1 MVVNKTTNYIS
12 SELVNFTSE
21 PLTQIINQTMVKPAP
36 ILLQNISL
44 QKKKFPTLWDAK
56 EKADVSE
63 CLSMPLNDAINYP
76 TLQKSKIYEAIN
88 HPFLQ
93 KSKKLSMEVVEFALS
108 ETLSRT
114 AVEAPILQS
123 NFETAHRVVDFL
135 F

>member
-1 MVVNKTTNYIS
+1 
-12 SELVNFTSE
+12 
-21 PLTQIINQTMVKPAP
+21 
-36 ILLQNISL
+36 
-44 QKKKFPTLWDAK
+44 
-56 EKADVSE
+56 
-63 CLSMPLNDAINYP
+63 MPLNDAINYP
-76 TLQKSKIYEAIN
+76 ILQKSKIYEATN
-88 HPFLQ
+88 YPFLQ

>member
-1 MVVNKTTNYIS
+1 MVVNKITNYIS
-12 SELVNFTSE
+12 SEPVNFTSE
-21 PLTQIINQTMVKPAP
+21 PLTQVINQTMFKPAP
-36 ILLQNISL
+36 ILLKN
-44 QKKKFPTLWDAK
+44 FPTLWDAK
-56 EKADVSE
+56 ERADVSE

-76 TLQKSKIYEAIN
+76 ILQKSKIYEATN
-88 HPFLQ
+88 YPFLQ